1 MAVGTQEFYNRARA
15 LYPYLPREILDFFVS
30 RYIST
35 GDEQQALQE
44 TRNNKELYDR
54 FYPGNRREDG
64 SLRYTEAD
72 YARQI
77 DGYRRTLSYYNIPPD
92 SVAADWFPK
101 LMEGSVT
108 ADQFQQR
115 VDQVYAT
122 VFQAG
127 EGVRAAYA
135 RLYGVTD
142 MSDGAILASA
152 VDPSISPVEMNLRI
166 ARAQIG
172 GAAYDAGFTIDLSEA
187 SRLQQAGLGYEA
199 ANSFYRQA
207 RTLLPR
213 LSDLVARHN
222 DPDEDFTLD
231 EFTDAIVFSTPEQT
245 RRLTRLTLTESS
257 QYAGTGTGSFN
268 QQGGVVGLR
277 PT

>member
-1 MAVGTQEFYNRARA
+1 MATGTQEFYNRARA
-15 LYPYLPREILDFFVS
+15 MYPYLPKEILDYFVG
-30 RYIST
+30 RYIDT
-35 GDEQQALQE
+35 GDEQLALQE
-44 TRNNKELYDR
+44 TRNNRELYDR

-64 SLRYTEAD
+64 SLRFSESD

-92 SVAADWFPK
+92 TVTDWFPR
-101 LMEGSVT
+101 LIEGNIT

-135 RLYGVTD
+135 RMYGVTD
-142 MSDGAILASA
+142 LSDGAILANAIDNS
-152 VDPSISPVEMNLRI
+152 VSPVEMNLRI
-166 ARAQIG
+166 SRAQIG
-172 GAAYDAGFTIDLSEA
+172 GAAEDAGFTINLAEA
-187 SRLQQAGLGYEA
+187 TRLQQAGFGMEA
-199 ANSFYRQA
+199 AQSFYRQA

-213 LSDLVARHN
+213 LTDLVARHN
-222 DPDEDFTLD
+222 DPDSDFSLD

-257 QYAGTGTGSFN
+257 QYAGGRVGAID
-268 QQGGVVGLR
+268 QRGGVSGLR
-277 PT
+277 QQ